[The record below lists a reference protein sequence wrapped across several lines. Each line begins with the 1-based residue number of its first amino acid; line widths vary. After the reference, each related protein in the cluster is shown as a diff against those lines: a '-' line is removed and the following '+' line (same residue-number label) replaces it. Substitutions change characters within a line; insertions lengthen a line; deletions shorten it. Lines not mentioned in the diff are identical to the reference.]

1 MGLFDLKRKAK
12 GNTNLSFT
20 INQSG
25 EWVYDNGSSAYINSG
40 YKALPN
46 VYSIISLI
54 LSKTTIVPFEIYTVK
69 NKQKYKKYKASIAN
83 AKEVRDYTRT
93 IQLKNESL
101 EKIENSE
108 LEELLLNP
116 NDYQSMEQLNWEID
130 GYKLLT
136 GNSILYGI
144 GMNEGAKPS
153 ELHNIPSPLI
163 DLVVKGTPFAPE
175 FEYKVSYLRNP
186 LSGDDICHF
195 KYWNPISD
203 NSTPGQQ
210 YWGISPLK
218 SCENLLGRY
227 KDADITQGFQ
237 FKNMGPGG
245 MITGA
250 SSNLEA
256 NLTEEQAVAVQDRFD
271 QQHKGT
277 YKAGSIMVTPSNL
290 KWSAFGLSP
299 VDLNIAK
306 GKEEMAVELSNVYHV
321 PISMISQANSTEN
334 NMIEGRKALITD
346 AVIPIVEARKS
357 VYQRKL
363 LPKFGDNLVI
373 EYDYTIFSELQ
384 EDLEKL
390 SKTAAAMWWITPNE
404 RRAMTNYD
412 QKKDPLMNRIY
423 TPTGL
428 IPLEDLGM
436 NMEDVDSE
444 FLDPES

>member
-1 MGLFDLKRKAK
+1 
-12 GNTNLSFT
+12 
-20 INQSG
+20 
-25 EWVYDNGSSAYINSG
+25 
-40 YKALPN
+40 
-46 VYSIISLI
+46 
-54 LSKTTIVPFEIYTVK
+54 
-69 NKQKYKKYKASIAN
+69 
-83 AKEVRDYTRT
+83 
-93 IQLKNESL
+93 
-101 EKIENSE
+101 
-108 LEELLLNP
+108 
-116 NDYQSMEQLNWEID
+116 
-130 GYKLLT
+130 
-136 GNSILYGI
+136 
-144 GMNEGAKPS
+144 
-153 ELHNIPSPLI
+153 
-163 DLVVKGTPFAPE
+163 
-175 FEYKVSYLRNP
+175 
-186 LSGDDICHF
+186 
-195 KYWNPISD
+195 
-203 NSTPGQQ
+203 
-210 YWGISPLK
+210 
-218 SCENLLGRY
+218 
-227 KDADITQGFQ
+227 
-237 FKNMGPGG
+237 
-245 MITGA
+245 
-250 SSNLEA
+250 
-256 NLTEEQAVAVQDRFD
+256 
-271 QQHKGT
+271 
-277 YKAGSIMVTPSNL
+277 MVTPSNL

-412 QKKDPLMNRIY
+412 QKKDPLMDRIY

-444 FLDPES
+444 FLDPAS